1 MANYS
6 KIKTF
11 DIANGKGIR
20 TSIFFSG
27 CDKHCKGCFNQE
39 TWDFNAGEPFT
50 REVYETKIKPTITEH
65 IAGLSCLGGEP
76 LNILNVNSVLDLVSW
91 FKKDFPNK
99 NVWLWTGFKFEDLI
113 LYYSQ
118 HNSDFD
124 YIKKIYEIFNYID
137 VLVDGQ
143 FIEEQK
149 DLTLPWCGSRNQRVI
164 DVQESFKQDKVVL
177 YK

>member
-6 KIKTF
+6 RIEECSLN
-11 DIANGKGIR
+11 NGKGIR